1 MTILTYILS
10 ILLLAEITFERSDF
24 EDILEKYIFAKTK
37 LNKENLI
44 IDYLN
49 IPERVTVKSSSAQLK
64 VSEISG
70 KYLSGNVTIPVN
82 IVDNDKILKK
92 VFVSVKIRVFDSV
105 FVARS
110 DINQYQTFSEENVEK
125 KWSEITGLDQPVR
138 LESEINGK
146 RSNRYITEGKTILIN
161 LIENLPII
169 KNGQQITIISR
180 INSVVIS
187 ATGLAREDG
196 RKGDI
201 INVENKAS
209 GAKLKAKV
217 IDKDKV
223 EIIR

>member
-10 ILLLAEITFERSDF
+10 ILLFTEITFERSDF
-24 EDILEKYIFAKTK
+24 ESILEKYIFAKTK

-49 IPERVTVKSSSAQLK
+49 IPERVTVKGSSAQLK

-82 IVDNDKILKK
+82 IVDKDKILKK
-92 VFVSVKIRVFDSV
+92 VFVSLKIRVFDSV

-110 DINQYQTFSEENVEK
+110 DINQYQTFSEENIEK
-125 KWSEITGLDQPVR
+125 KWSEITGLDQPVKS
-138 LESEINGK
+138 ESELVGK
-146 RSNRYITEGKTILIN
+146 RSNRYITEGKIILIN

-201 INVENKAS
+201 INVENKSS